1 MGDSDKIIRRLQKE
15 GWVEVS
21 RNSSHVTFKH
31 SDVVKLITVPHPR
44 KDLSKGLKRAIDRE
58 AGWR

>member
-1 MGDSDKIIRRLQKE
+1 MGDSDEIIRRLQRE

-21 RNSSHVTFKH
+21 QTGSHRTFKH
-31 SDVVKLITVPHPR
+31 SDMIKLITVPHPR
-44 KDLSKGLKRAIDRE
+44 KEIGKGLKRAIQRE